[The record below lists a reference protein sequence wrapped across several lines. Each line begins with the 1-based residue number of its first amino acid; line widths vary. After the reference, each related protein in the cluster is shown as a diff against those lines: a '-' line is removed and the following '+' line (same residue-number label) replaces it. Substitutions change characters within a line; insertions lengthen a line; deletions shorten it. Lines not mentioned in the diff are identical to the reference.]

1 MDEDELRAQAL
12 AAIDHHKRLAASI
25 HAAAVRRLSA
35 DPQSE
40 DWLVHNADVD
50 RYIDE
55 LLAHEFTTAKSALQ
69 ALAAHEAQH
78 AVGIGRQSGLD
89 AVLIADSLERAIL
102 DQQATTDE

>member
-1 MDEDELRAQAL
+1 MDEDELRTQAL

-25 HAAAVRRLSA
+25 HAAAVRRLSSE
-35 DPQSE
+35 PQSE
-40 DWLVHNADVD
+40 EWQRHNSDVD
-50 RYIDE
+50 RCIDE
-55 LLAHEFTTAKSALQ
+55 LLAHEFATPKSALQ

-102 DQQATTDE
+102 DQQASSD

>member
-1 MDEDELRAQAL
+1 MDDEELRAQAL

-25 HAAAVRRLSA
+25 HAAAVRRLSSE
-35 DPQSE
+35 PQSE
-40 DWLVHNADVD
+40 DWQRHNADVD
-50 RYIDE
+50 RCIDE

-102 DQQATTDE
+102 DQQAAGS